1 MIKCDYNVYKIIL
14 CLVLV
19 PIYLSIIGLL
29 FVTIFDGERLFDKY
43 PVIIFLVVVFIV
55 LSNILKKMLIPRYFK
70 CMEVVSDFISYRD
83 LKEML
88 KEQKFQKINIYE
100 QENKWKVYGL
110 YVSDLWIYVNGI
122 YIPKNLIQ
130 DIVRYSPG
138 LVQGYVE
145 IFFLVKSGKLIE
157 LGKIELRL
165 LDSVTEVLKK
175 EFEELEF
182 NNTLSIA
189 VFQSSILRDMKKQ
202 FKSDVNSKEKFIE
215 TISKKI

>member
-1 MIKCDYNVYKIIL
+1 MIKSEFNVYKIIL

-29 FVTIFDGERLFDKY
+29 FVTAFDDERLFDKY
-43 PVIIFLVVVFIV
+43 LVIIFLVIVFIV
-55 LSNILKKMLIPRYFK
+55 LSNILKKILIPRCFK

-88 KEQKFQKINIYE
+88 KEQKFQKVNIYE
-100 QENKWKVYGL
+100 QNNKWKVYDV
-110 YVSDLWIYVNGI
+110 YVSDLWVYVNGI
-122 YIPKNLIQ
+122 YVPRNLIQ
-130 DIVRYSPG
+130 DIVKYSPG

-145 IFFLVKSGKLIE
+145 FFFLVKNGKLIE

-165 LDSVTEVLKK
+165 LDSVSEVLKK

-182 NNTLSIA
+182 SNNLSIA
-189 VFQSSILRDMKKQ
+189 VFQSSILRDMKKK
-202 FKSDVNSKEKFIE
+202 FISDVDSKEKFIE
-215 TISKKI
+215 IISKKM